1 MFVSSVAIHTVTCL
15 VAADTPKSQ
24 PLATGELDLKYD
36 VTRHPPLKWGYNDL
50 NLDGGPDTLITRWN
64 GKTIAWV
71 SDSGKLPW
79 PVDRENRDWNAYFNT
94 AFEAGAKP
102 PVTWNTMRSGW
113 GGYAILVDRDDSGRF
128 DDFADWYYK
137 VLDLNGD
144 GDPDGEF
151 YHAYPGHNY
160 CSKLHINLSGE
171 PEMSSLNWKDFAYG
185 YENQS
190 VAGGKFIMNVHGNG
204 LFTNAYALEVQT
216 AIENPLAWY
225 DFDLDG
231 FNNMSMRCSA
241 ANHDDSSKTRHRGRY
256 EQIEIAFELNGNTTP
271 KRWHSLDMQM
281 TFVGDQRFRPE
292 RQHGDPGGLAYRHL
306 VDRIPGMRGLKDA
319 EFLSEGMRRSRLEI
333 LRRYLPYMDAYKI
346 ATDFP
351 GWTSVW
357 LNFDEDDDD
366 CRWEEM
372 FSRYEPEVFVLSD
385 RIVDRYERDS
395 YYQGQGK
402 LYVGK
407 FDGRIHLYHV
417 DFAQWDVDALA
428 WYKGEEAYFRT
439 TTDRPD
445 DGPQPPVGLRY
456 PRVRYSDTNGNGFID
471 KIETMTV
478 EYTGEFGTEGPTE
491 KIGQVISLL
500 DFSDDDNPN
509 PDVCELIDPR
519 VSAPIS
525 GWSIARWDGR
535 PLQAEDFEGKPVNSR
550 F

>member
-1 MFVSSVAIHTVTCL
+1 
-15 VAADTPKSQ
+15 
-24 PLATGELDLKYD
+24 
-36 VTRHPPLKWGYNDL
+36 
-50 NLDGGPDTLITRWN
+50 
-64 GKTIAWV
+64 
-71 SDSGKLPW
+71 
-79 PVDRENRDWNAYFNT
+79 
-94 AFEAGAKP
+94 
-102 PVTWNTMRSGW
+102 
-113 GGYAILVDRDDSGRF
+113 
-128 DDFADWYYK
+128 
-137 VLDLNGD
+137 
-144 GDPDGEF
+144 
-151 YHAYPGHNY
+151 
-160 CSKLHINLSGE
+160 
-171 PEMSSLNWKDFAYG
+171 
-185 YENQS
+185 
-190 VAGGKFIMNVHGNG
+190 MNVHGNG

-231 FNNMSMRCSA
+231 FNNMSMRCSD

-256 EQIEIAFELNGNTTP
+256 EQIEISFELNGNTTP

-281 TFVGDQRFRPE
+281 TFVGDQRFRPK
-292 RQHGDPGGLAYRHL
+292 RQPGDPGGLAYRHL
-306 VDRIPGMRGLKDA
+306 VDRIPGMRGLEDS

-385 RIVDRYERDS
+385 RIGDRYERDS

-407 FDGRIHLYHV
+407 FDGRIHLYHA

-428 WYKGEEAYFRT
+428 WYKGEEAYFHT

-456 PRVRYSDTNGNGFID
+456 PRVRYSDTNDNGFID

-491 KIGQVISLL
+491 KISRVVSLL
-500 DFSDDDNPN
+500 DFADGDNPN

-535 PLQAEDFEGKPVNSR
+535 PLQSEDFEGKPVKAAFDKMHALYGQVCENTWADAVMLHAAARKLGLNKSENLDRVPTKRPTWDERKQRKILDVPEGYSRHLHANSR
-550 F
+550 REKYNNGYWLKEKVFADILEYSGLDRARLERLYYTGRIEELCTLLAANTKSE